1 MIAGIDNGVSGAV
14 TIIND
19 HGALVA
25 WTPMPVRMLHGK
37 RAVDVL
43 ALWAWLTEA
52 TGDKVRECRYIIE
65 RPVGSKSA
73 NAAKSMQ
80 DSFARVW
87 TLLEVRGCMV
97 EAVAAKTWQKRVFQR
112 LNGGDG
118 NTKVKALRCAGIIWP
133 CELWL
138 RTSRCSVAHDG
149 AVDAALIAWWYL
161 WIGGE

>member
-52 TGDKVRECRYIIE
+52 TGDKVRECLYIIE

-97 EAVAAKTWQKRVFQR
+97 EAVIAVKWQKRMFIR
-112 LNGGDG
+112 FDEGS
-118 NTKVKALRCAGIIWP
+118 TKDKAVRCAGKIWP
-133 CELWL
+133 DEQWL

-161 WIGGE
+161 WIGGANN